1 MKKSKKKHKTEV
13 VGRDGE
19 LILVDADKTTLWGR
33 LKDKLGMALV
43 SAGAVVVAIVLIA
56 VLAFCFMA
64 LLTFLLVIAAVL
76 VVIAL
81 VKVAYEMVRDAHKQ
95 HRKKGK

>member
-1 MKKSKKKHKTEV
+1 MKKSKKKRKTEV

-33 LKDKLGMALV
+33 LKDKLGMVLL
-43 SAGAVVVAIVLIA
+43 SAGAVVAAIVLIA
-56 VLAFCFMA
+56 VLAFCFVA
-64 LLTFLLVIAAVL
+64 LLTFLLVVAAIL

-81 VKVAYEMVRDAHKQ
+81 VKVAYEMVRGTHKQ
-95 HRKKGK
+95 HKKKGK

>member
-1 MKKSKKKHKTEV
+1 MKKSKKKHKIEV

-33 LKDKLGMALV
+33 LKDKLGMALL
-43 SAGAVVVAIVLIA
+43 SAGAVVAAIVLIA
-56 VLAFCFMA
+56 VLAFCFVA
-64 LLTFLLVIAAVL
+64 LLTFLLVVAAIL

-81 VKVAYEMVRDAHKQ
+81 VKVVYEMVRDTHKQ
-95 HRKKGK
+95 HKKKGK

>member
-1 MKKSKKKHKTEV
+1 MKKSKKKRKIEV

-33 LKDKLGMALV
+33 LKDKLGMALL
-43 SAGAVVVAIVLIA
+43 SAGAVVAAIVLIA
-56 VLAFCFMA
+56 VLAFCFVA
-64 LLTFLLVIAAVL
+64 LLTFLLVVAAIL

-81 VKVAYEMVRDAHKQ
+81 VKVTYEMVRDTHKQ
-95 HRKKGK
+95 HKKKGK